1 MPRPKDQS
9 KVDNIY
15 QAALQLVIRRG
26 FNGFKMADVAKA
38 AGVATGSLYTYFRNK
53 EELVNALFLDTASQ
67 LYSPLQV
74 ELSKE
79 PLREQFLKIWSTYFN
94 YCFVHPDHMLFI
106 DQYQHSG
113 FLSDENKNEA
123 KLHLKTFDN
132 FLQQAQEKGAIR
144 NLNLEVLKA
153 LILGSVHE
161 FIKLNIEHPG
171 TMDAQSLETCKDM
184 MWEAIRK
191 EGA

>member
-67 LYSPLQV
+67 LYSTLQV
-74 ELSKE
+74 ETSKE
-79 PLREQFLKIWSTYFN
+79 PFRAQFLKIWSTYFN

-123 KLHLKTFDN
+123 KRHLKSFDN

-144 NLNLEVLKA
+144 SLNLEVLKA

-191 EGA
+191 ERA